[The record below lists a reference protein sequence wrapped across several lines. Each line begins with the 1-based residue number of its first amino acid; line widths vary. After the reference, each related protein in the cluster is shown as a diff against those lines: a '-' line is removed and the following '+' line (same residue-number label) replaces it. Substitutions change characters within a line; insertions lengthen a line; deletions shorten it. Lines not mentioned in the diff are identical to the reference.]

1 MTPSESGASCE
12 GPAGCRIILLLA
24 GMLVYDGMNERR
36 ACKWRMLI
44 ADIHQDGMIVDD
56 WSGIGFSLLI
66 VCLGDGISG

>member
-1 MTPSESGASCE
+1 
-12 GPAGCRIILLLA
+12 
-24 GMLVYDGMNERR
+24 MLVYDGMNERR